1 MPNERSAG
9 AIIYNKGRYLLLYRK
24 AHDHYRE
31 GWFFARG
38 KVEQG
43 EDIEAA
49 ARREIK
55 EETGIKD
62 LFFVRGFK
70 DIVTWFYRKDGQLIH
85 KTAIYVFAETGTEDV
100 HISDEHGGYEWLD
113 FEHAYAKLTFPTDK
127 KVLKNAHDF
136 IEKMKK
142 E

>member
-9 AIIYNKGRYLLLYRK
+9 AMIYNKGRYLLLYRK

-38 KVEQG
+38 KVEEG
-43 EDIEAA
+43 EDIEAT
-49 ARREIK
+49 ARREIM

-62 LFFVRGFK
+62 LFFVKGFREV
-70 DIVTWFYRKDGQLIH
+70 VTWFYRKEGQLIH
-85 KTAIYVFAETGTEDV
+85 KTAIYVFAETSTEEV
-100 HISDEHGGYEWLD
+100 TVTKEHTDYAWLP
-113 FEHAYAKLTFPTDK
+113 FEHAYARLTFPSDR
-127 KVLKNAHDF
+127 KVLKKANDF